1 MLRSIL
7 FFQLNE
13 IVYYYYCIHITI
25 WGCALCVLFFPRDST
40 YGGIFYYQN
49 HICNR
54 EHCTLFALICYHI
67 TFSFADSLSHILR
80 EYTDRRVCVMEVDG
94 KLHFTSWYVFRAHT
108 HPHIFFSATPWLNF
122 ILWDH
127 TTWYGFLLVSEPYY
141 SHCFVKHKT
150 FTQNEREKQKNI
162 K

>member
-7 FFQLNE
+7 FFQLYE

-80 EYTDRRVCVMEVDG
+80 EYTDRRVCVMDFHERWKIALH
-94 KLHFTSWYVFRAHT
+94 KLICFSRALTHT
-108 HPHIFFSATPWLNF
+108 YFFSLPRRDSISYYEIT
-122 ILWDH
+122 
-127 TTWYGFLLVSEPYY
+127 LLDMVF
-141 SHCFVKHKT
+141 CWC
-150 FTQNEREKQKNI
+150 QNHI
-162 K
+162 IAIVL